1 MTDYGRRLSFGAF
14 ITPSAASAPRIVEL
28 AQLAERLGLDLL
40 TFQDHPYQPA
50 FLDTWTLISY
60 LAARTERI
68 GLSGNVLNLP
78 LRPPAVL
85 ARSVASLDRL
95 SGGRIELGLG
105 AGAFWEAIEAMGGT
119 RLAPGEAVT
128 ALGEAIE
135 VIRQIWDADARGGV
149 RVEGERY
156 RVHGA
161 KRGPAPAHPVGIW
174 LGAYKPRMLRLVGAK
189 ADGWLPSLSY
199 LGDGDGDLARGHA
212 AIDDAALAAGR
223 QPADIRRLL
232 NVGVEDVNPEAGNID
247 DDLVGWTERLAG
259 YALGGVDTFI
269 LAADDARTLELL
281 SGEVAPRVLELVEAE
296 RSGGAS
302 FPEPSPEPDVDVP
315 IAVQPKRPD
324 PAEAANEA
332 AQWSRLGL
340 QPTPPPDR
348 QLVTEQP
355 WDETSRPRRRP
366 TTDDVAYTARG
377 RAVGQH
383 LIEVHDSLR
392 SELTAVRDVL
402 DQVRQGTIE
411 AGTARSLINDLTIRQ
426 NDWTLGAYC
435 ASYCRVVTGHHSLE
449 DASIFPHLRA
459 SEDELAPVLDRLA
472 SEHEVIHEVLELLDR
487 TLVAFIAEPDDFT
500 DLQHAVDL
508 LTDTLLSHLSYEE
521 GQLVEPLARLGFY
534 AHQV

>member
-14 ITPSAASAPRIVEL
+14 ITPSAASAPQVVEL

-50 FLDTWTLISY
+50 FLDAWTLISY

-68 GLSGNVLNLP
+68 SLSGNVLNLP

-119 RLAPGEAVT
+119 RLVPGEAVT

-149 RVEGERY
+149 RVDGERY

-174 LGAYKPRMLRLVGAK
+174 LGAYKPKMLRLVGAR

-199 LGDGDGDLARGHA
+199 LGDGDLARGHA
-212 AIDDAALAAGR
+212 AIDDAARSAGR

-232 NVGVEDVNPEAGNID
+232 NVSVEDDVA
-247 DDLVGWTERLAG
+247 GWTERLAG

-281 SGEVAPRVLELVEAE
+281 SGEVAPRVLELVKAE

-302 FPEPSPEPDVDVP
+302 SPQPDVGVT
-315 IAVQPKRPD
+315 ILVQPRRPD

-348 QLVTEQP
+348 QLVTGQP
-355 WDETSRPRRRP
+355 WDEASRPRRRP
-366 TTDDVAYTARG
+366 STDDVAYSARG

-402 DQVRQGTIE
+402 DQVRQGSTE
-411 AGTARSLINDLTIRQ
+411 AGAARSLINDLTIRQ

-472 SEHEVIHEVLELLDR
+472 SEHEVIHEVLESLDR

-534 AHQV
+534 PHQV